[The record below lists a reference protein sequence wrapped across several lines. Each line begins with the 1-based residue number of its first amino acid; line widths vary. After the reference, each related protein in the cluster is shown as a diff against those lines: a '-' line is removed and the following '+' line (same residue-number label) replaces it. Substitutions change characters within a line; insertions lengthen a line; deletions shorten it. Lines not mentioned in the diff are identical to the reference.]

1 MSRKRKRRKQQG
13 LQHIVVRTDGSH
25 GGLEPDCPICAL
37 LAAQGQDVLAFD
49 PDSMELSPESV
60 KPMGPVTPI
69 TLEVDALVAAVLAPP
84 RGSST
89 SPRGML
95 VGEFLIGRT
104 LHHPA
109 AGESVPGRRSGAAA
123 RRSPARLAAPV
134 PAGPVTLVAK
144 ALPRQALA

>member
-69 TLEVDALVAAVLAPP
+69 TLEVDALVASVLGAA
-84 RGSST
+84 SQKLDV
-89 SPRGML
+89 PRGML
-95 VGEFLIGRT
+95 VGEFLIAVRFIIPQLARAFPDGGLELQRDG
-104 LHHPA
+104 HPL
-109 AGESVPGRRSGAAA
+109 GW
-123 RRSPARLAAPV
+123 AAPV